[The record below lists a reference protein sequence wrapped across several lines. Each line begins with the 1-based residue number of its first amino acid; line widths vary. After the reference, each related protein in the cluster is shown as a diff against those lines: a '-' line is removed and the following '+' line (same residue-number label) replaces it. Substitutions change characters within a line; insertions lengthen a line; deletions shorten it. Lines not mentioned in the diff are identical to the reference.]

1 MQEVVIVTDTATDIP
16 DDLAQELGIV
26 LAPVHLF
33 IKEESYRDR
42 VDITTAGFYRQL
54 AAGVKTSTSGV
65 NIEDFVEAYQKALE
79 LGKSIVCLT
88 ISAPISVTLSSA
100 RSARELFPDADITV
114 IDSRTVLASQG
125 LIAVE
130 AAKAARAGRSKEEV
144 IALVEVLMPR
154 AKMVFTADTLEY
166 MRRGGRLHDFEEMV
180 GSLEG
185 YRPILRITPR
195 GFTPIGKVRTRE
207 ESLSRLLELMEED
220 LEENGRGEELSVAVD
235 QALALEDAEALA
247 KRIEE
252 RLHPQD
258 LYIWDLGPTA
268 ASHLGPGMI
277 GVAWC
282 SRPENL

>member
-1 MQEVVIVTDTATDIP
+1 MQEVAIVTDTATDIP

-42 VDITTAGFYRQL
+42 VDITTAEFYRQL
-54 AAGVKTSTSGV
+54 AAGVETSTSGV
-65 NIEDFVEAYQKALE
+65 NIEDFMEAYQKALE
-79 LGKSIVCLT
+79 LGKSILCLT

-100 RSARELFPDADITV
+100 RSARDLFPDEDITV
-114 IDSRTVLASQG
+114 IDTRTVLASQG
-125 LIAVE
+125 LIVVE
-130 AAKAARAGRSKEEV
+130 AAKAAKAGKSKEEV
-144 IALVEVLMPR
+144 IALVEALMPR

-185 YRPILRITPR
+185 YRPILRVTSR

-207 ESLSRLLELMEED
+207 ESLNRLLELMEED
-220 LEENGRGEELSVAVD
+220 IEESGRGEHLSVAID

-247 KRIEE
+247 KEVEE
-252 RLHPQD
+252 QFHPQD

-268 ASHLGPGMI
+268 AAHLGPGMI

-282 SRPENL
+282 SRPANL